1 MDNSEIKLIIPCE
14 EARDTIKE
22 LAESQGVA
30 FSEET
35 QSNFDGELLCQ
46 VSTIAIMPLI
56 GLIQLF
62 LQYQALQDERI
73 TIDYKGKTFRNV
85 PMKKAKEFLLK
96 LEEQEQH

>member
-14 EARDTIKE
+14 EARGTIKE